1 MFFNE
6 CMHGH
11 FAQQQTRDTMRS
23 ACRLG
28 RMALRWALLQGVALL
43 PIQAAPAA
51 ARYDA
56 FHPGQP
62 WLDVTGNEIDAHGA
76 GLLTVGAETF
86 WFGTKRH
93 GHPNVAPP
101 HTYPP
106 YSAYCYPLPPD
117 SSDEATSAR
126 ARARDGYTEG
136 VNAYVSD
143 GDLYN
148 WKPLGL
154 VFPANVTGAHCLERP
169 KVVQCPG
176 TKRFVLW
183 AKGFRPMPM
192 NDKLAVVAT
201 SDSPAGP
208 FTLVDH
214 GGPDAPF
221 YAPGGDELADATV
234 YVDEAGR
241 GAWLYWRSKGQVG
254 AENQTSGFMVGKLS
268 ADCTR
273 LEGEP
278 TRIASVF
285 HEAPA
290 VFQSG
295 GKLFIWTSSTTGNR
309 AVFYL
314 QINLSTMWPCHCL
327 LSESNNII
335 PQFVVGKLNMR
346 SRSPFPRQPLQ
357 LD

>member
-1 MFFNE
+1 MKTAYSNNSS
-6 CMHGH
+6 
-11 FAQQQTRDTMRS
+11 TRNTG

-28 RMALRWALLQGVALL
+28 RARRMALRWALLQGVALL
-43 PIQAAPAA
+43 PIQAAAAAA

-56 FHPGQP
+56 FHPGQQ

-117 SSDEATSAR
+117 SSDETTSAR
-126 ARARDGYTEG
+126 AGDGYTEG

-154 VFPANVTGAHCLERP
+154 VFPANATGAHCLERP

-241 GAWLYWRSKGQVG
+241 GAWLYWRTKGQVG

-309 AVFYL
+309 AVFNL
-314 QINLSTMWPCHCL
+314 QIDSSQCGLVVVFCL
-327 LSESNNII
+327 NRVMYYHM
-335 PQFVVGKLNMR
+335 QFVVVKSNMR
-346 SRSPFPRQPLQ
+346 SNAAFPKTLSSSTA
-357 LD
+357 